1 MQLFIE
7 AVHIMVVRI
16 LLASGVV
23 HFIGFARALFVT
35 RVRLLADL
43 STLVV
48 VRAVKFLCLNSVI
61 GLPHWIV

>member
-7 AVHIMVVRI
+7 AAHIMVVRI

-23 HFIGFARALFVT
+23 HSIGFVRALFIT

-48 VRAVKFLCLNSVI
+48 VGAVKFLCINSAI
-61 GLPHWIV
+61 GLIHWIA